1 MLRDRSA
8 SSFFAYDA
16 GLVIRGF
23 ATTDAVPGSVM
34 MRLSPAQVSMFQNKA
49 AAKKWVSDGD

>member
-1 MLRDRSA
+1 MLRDRLA
-8 SSFFAYDA
+8 SSVFAYEA
-16 GLVIRGF
+16 GLVIWKF
-23 ATTDAVPGSVM
+23 TTIGAVPGSVM